1 VFLQQ
6 EPEGAARKGISRMK
20 LVWKLIRYL
29 PLVVAS
35 LAIWE
40 LAQSAYRTGVAFGIV
55 DPVRLAEY
63 RLYAAGT
70 GEFVDQIETAIA
82 EQDYAYA
89 TALYDLGLRYGHDL
103 PPDLRERAEANW
115 AQRAY
120 VYGSRGARGFV
131 FGSVDSGAEIA
142 GSLTSDLI
150 GVGDLRDFSIQGFNY
165 AAGRDYDPLL
175 LGLSAVGIGLTAAS
189 YSTAGAAA
197 LPDAGMSLIKNAYRT
212 RKLSRPMTAYFSKAA
227 NRVVDGKVL
236 KTELAAMADEGAVGL
251 GRLEKVAAKALDG
264 KAARSLL
271 DDAEVL
277 TDIGRK
283 GGMRSSVAALSLADG
298 PKDLRKL
305 QRAANHFGENSY
317 VVFKFLGRS
326 VLRVGYGLYAMLSA
340 LASLAMILIVA
351 LIRLPTRLV
360 VRLLVRRLELGEGAM
375 QAVRP
380 LMRLW

>member
-1 VFLQQ
+1 
-6 EPEGAARKGISRMK
+6 MK

-29 PLVVAS
+29 PLVAAS

-40 LAQSAYRTGVAFGIV
+40 LSLSAYRTGVAFGIV

-89 TALYDLGLRYGHDL
+89 TALYELGLRYGHDL
-103 PPDLRERAEANW
+103 PPDLRERAEATW

-120 VYGSRGARGFV
+120 ASGSRAARGFV

-150 GVGDLRDFSIQGFNY
+150 GVGDLRDFSVQGFSY
-165 AAGRDYDPLL
+165 VAGRDYDPLL

-189 YSTAGAAA
+189 YGSAGAAA
-197 LPDAGMSLIKNAYRT
+197 LPDAGISLIKNAYRT
-212 RKLSRPMTAYFSKAA
+212 RKLSRPLTAYFWKTAT
-227 NRVVDGKVL
+227 RLVDGKVL

-251 GRLEKVAAKALDG
+251 GRLEKAAAKVLDRQ
-264 KAARSLL
+264 AAKSLL

-283 GGMRSSVAALSLADG
+283 GGMRSSVAVLSLADG

-305 QRAANHFGENSY
+305 QRVAGHFGDESHA
-317 VVFKFLGRS
+317 VFRFLGRS
-326 VLRVGYGLYAMLSA
+326 VLRVGYGLYAVLSA

-351 LIRLPTRLV
+351 LIRLPTQLA
-360 VRLLVRRLELGEGAM
+360 VRLLVRRLGLGEGTV
-375 QAVRP
+375 QAIRP